1 MDMNR
6 NLVIVIV
13 LGLILSGSGAFASL
27 ITDSQ
32 IIQKIDTITVS
43 SAELIENNKYTNI
56 DLPEATSYLTTAG
69 NYLLPEITRVYTF
82 PYKTKITDITVT
94 YTDTQEI
101 TILKPIQLSPQ
112 PIMDNPLQSIQGT
125 AVLHQHHTLSRRLS
139 PGSSALYRQGFFH
152 H

>member
-1 MDMNR
+1 MNR
-6 NLVIVIV
+6 NLVIVII
-13 LGLILSGSGAFASL
+13 LGLILSGSGAVASL

-56 DLPEATSYLTTAG
+56 DLPEATSYLTTTG
-69 NYLLPEITRVYTF
+69 SYLLPEVTRVYNF
-82 PYKTKITDITVT
+82 PFKTKITDITVT
-94 YTDTQEI
+94 YTDTKEI

-125 AVLHQHHTLSRRLS
+125 NRDCIDF
-139 PGSSALYRQGFFH
+139 LYNL
-152 H
+152 